1 MINIIPIGSG
11 SSGNCFYIQIDNKE
25 FLIDMGIGYRKVKDA
40 LESNDRSLNN
50 ISAIFITHGH
60 YDHIKAKVAITN
72 NTKCDLYG
80 NESLFYCLSGLR
92 SKFNILDFESVNLVN
107 DIEVKMFKVGHDFN
121 VTTGY
126 TFTYKNQKVAYVTDC
141 GKVTKAIYAELKNSN
156 VVIIESNHDIEM
168 LKNGSYPYDL
178 KRRILSSHGH
188 LSNEDCAK
196 VINSLREDGSK
207 NFLLAHLSRENNR
220 PEIARKEVM
229 DKVINKDIRLY
240 ICPIEGKEL
249 LKY

>member
-1 MINIIPIGSG
+1 
-11 SSGNCFYIQIDNKE
+11 
-25 FLIDMGIGYRKVKDA
+25 
-40 LESNDRSLNN
+40 
-50 ISAIFITHGH
+50 
-60 YDHIKAKVAITN
+60 
-72 NTKCDLYG
+72 
-80 NESLFYCLSGLR
+80 
-92 SKFNILDFESVNLVN
+92 
-107 DIEVKMFKVGHDFN
+107 
-121 VTTGY
+121 
-126 TFTYKNQKVAYVTDC
+126 
-141 GKVTKAIYAELKNSN
+141 
-156 VVIIESNHDIEM
+156 M

-229 DKVINKDIRLY
+229 DKVINKDISLY